1 MSPSKFRTFQYNEQ
15 VKNVQTKINWFGL
28 AGGVTT
34 IVLILVSLYN
44 PWWQLT
50 VGEDLVKANVSPLNT
65 NFGFLGTTFTIPLI
79 WILNIASILSLF
91 TSGIVMLV
99 YSLIPTKSY
108 SKHLLGFAYKKP
120 LFTVLFFVVSL
131 FVLTLL
137 VQALFNFNVPLM
149 GSTTTTLPTALTR
162 DITITISV
170 LISAEFQWPFWLAA
184 VAAGLCIAARI
195 YHTRITTTQKPATT
209 PTTTAP
215 PTVATT

>member
-1 MSPSKFRTFQYNEQ
+1 M
-15 VKNVQTKINWFGL
+15 QTKINWFGL

-65 NFGFLGTTFTIPLI
+65 NFDFLGTTFTIPLI
-79 WILNIASILSLF
+79 WALNIVSILSLV
-91 TSGIVMLV
+91 TSGIAILV
-99 YSLIPTKSY
+99 YSIIPTRSY

-120 LFTVLFFVVSL
+120 LFTLLFFVVSL

-137 VQALFNFNVPLM
+137 IQALLNFNVPLM
-149 GSTTTTLPTALTR
+149 GSTTATLPTALTR
-162 DITITISV
+162 DITISV
-170 LISAEFQWPFWLAA
+170 LISAGFQWSFWLAT
-184 VAAGLCIAARI
+184 VPAGLCIAARI
-195 YHTRITTTQKPATT
+195 YHKRITTTQKPVTT

-215 PTVATT
+215 PTVANT

>member
-15 VKNVQTKINWFGL
+15 VKNMQTKINWFGL

-65 NFGFLGTTFTIPLI
+65 NFELLGTTFTIPLI
-79 WILNIASILSLF
+79 WALNMVSMLSF
-91 TSGIVMLV
+91 VASGIVMLV

-120 LFTVLFFVVSL
+120 LFTLLFFVVSL
-131 FVLTLL
+131 FVLTLF
-137 VQALFNFNVPLM
+137 VQALFSFNVPLI
-149 GSTTTTLPTALTR
+149 GSTTSTLPTALTR
-162 DITITISV
+162 NITISV
-170 LISAEFQWPFWLAA
+170 LISAGFQWSFWLCA

-195 YHTRITTTQKPATT
+195 YHKRITTTQKPVTT